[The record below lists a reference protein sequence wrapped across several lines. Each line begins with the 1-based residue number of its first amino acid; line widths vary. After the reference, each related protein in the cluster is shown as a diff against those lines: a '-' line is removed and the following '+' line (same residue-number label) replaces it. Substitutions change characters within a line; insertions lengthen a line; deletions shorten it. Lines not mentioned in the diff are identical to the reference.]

1 MREDLLAAQ
10 NKAEAL
16 FGEIESR
23 RIIAPGRREG
33 EVNRD
38 IHDLAGDLFGVKK
51 HWHKR
56 IVRAGINTL
65 APYAQDPPDL
75 RIAGDDIVFLDFGPV
90 FEQWEADF
98 GRTYVLGSDP
108 EKHRLK
114 ADVEAGFAEGKRF
127 FQKNPDVTASELF
140 HHVSRFGETRG
151 WTFGGPMAGH
161 LIGEFPHERIAGDKV
176 SLYIHPDNPLP
187 IRSTGDDGNPR
198 HWILEIHYVEKD
210 RGFGGFFEELLTC

>member
-1 MREDLLAAQ
+1 MHQNLLAAQ
-10 NKAEAL
+10 RKAEDL
-16 FGEIESR
+16 FGEIETR
-23 RIIAPGRREG
+23 RVVAPGRMES

-38 IHDLAGDLFGVKK
+38 IYELAAALFGVEK

-56 IVRAGINTL
+56 IVRAGVNTL
-65 APYAQDPPDL
+65 APYAQDPADL
-75 RIAGDDIVFLDFGPV
+75 RIGEDDIVFLDVGPV

-108 EKHRLK
+108 DKNRLCD
-114 ADVEAGFAEGKRF
+114 DVEVGFAEGKRF
-127 FQKNPDVTASELF
+127 FQDNPEVTASELF
-140 HHVSRFGETRG
+140 HHVVRFGEARG

-161 LIGEFPHERIAGDKV
+161 LIGQFPHERISGDKV

-187 IRSTGDDGNPR
+187 IRSFDGNGSPR
-198 HWILEIHYVEKD
+198 HWILEIHYVDKG